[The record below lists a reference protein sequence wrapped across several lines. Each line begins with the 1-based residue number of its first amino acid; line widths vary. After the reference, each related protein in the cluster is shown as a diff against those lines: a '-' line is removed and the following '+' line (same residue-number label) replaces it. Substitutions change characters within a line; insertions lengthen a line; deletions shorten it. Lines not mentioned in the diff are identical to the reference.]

1 MKITQHLLVFFH
13 AFFIGGVFFFEIT
26 LNQVNAV
33 ELVPEVERRLKAA
46 RVNEEIPV
54 IIRFADRLNV
64 STIKERKPAK
74 RRSRIVRELKLK
86 SYQAQ
91 KKVRQ
96 RLKVH
101 LSKQQLNSIKHLWMI
116 NAISAKL
123 PANIIKELSE
133 DSDIESI
140 SLDAVVAPITTDA
153 VTTGLPEWNLT
164 AIAADSLW
172 NSGFAGQGVVVGTM
186 DTGVDVLHQDLA
198 SRWRGGTNS
207 WYDPFGEH
215 MTPYDADGH
224 GTQIMGIAVG
234 GSAGGTSIGVAPDAK
249 WIAVK
254 IFNDAGKGTVSAI
267 HQGFQW
273 MLDPDNNPDTDD
285 APNII
290 NNAWNLQGT
299 TSMCSTEFQMDIDVL
314 RNANIALVFSAGN
327 TGPNPSSSV
336 SPANNSGSYEVG
348 SVDNSLNIVYTSAR
362 GPSACDGG
370 IYPQVVA
377 PGFNIRTADLTF
389 GGVIPDLYTSVSGT
403 SFAAAHVAGAMALLK
418 SAVTDATVEQIE
430 FAMRQSAL
438 DVGVSGA
445 DNDSGWGVINIAAAH
460 QLLMN
465 PVVTPVAM
473 SDHYSMQEDSS
484 IMVVQPGVLAND
496 TGSGLSA
503 MLAGSVS
510 SGQLVFNIDGSFN
523 YTPDVDFYGT
533 VSFEYIVTD
542 GTLNSNP
549 AVVTID
555 VVPVNDSPV
564 ANNDYATTIK
574 KSPVNIDLL
583 ANDFDIDNQLDPA
596 SLVIVTQASR
606 GTVVVNNNG
615 SVTYTSSRFRAGSDT
630 FSYRVSDVSGA
641 ESDLAEVRVDIF
653 RR

>member
-1 MKITQHLLVFFH
+1 MKITQHLLVFFQ
-13 AFFIGGVFFFEIT
+13 AIFIGGVILSEIV
-26 LNQVNAV
+26 LNQASAA
-33 ELVPEVERRLKAA
+33 ELVPEVERRVKAA
-46 RVNEEIPV
+46 SVNEEIPV
-54 IIRFADRLNV
+54 IIRFTDRLNV

-74 RRSRIVRELKLK
+74 RRARIVRELKLK

-96 RLKVH
+96 RLQVQ
-101 LSKQQLNSIKHLWMI
+101 LSKQQSNSIKHLWMI

-133 DSDIESI
+133 DSDVESI
-140 SLDAVVAPITTDA
+140 SLDAAVAPITPEV
-153 VTTGLPEWNLT
+153 VTTVLPEWNLT

-172 NSGFAGQGVVVGTM
+172 SSGFTGQGVVIGTM

-207 WYDPFGEH
+207 WFDPYGEH
-215 MTPYDADGH
+215 INPYDADGH
-224 GTQIMGIAVG
+224 GTQIMGVTVG
-234 GSAGGTSIGVAPDAK
+234 GSAGGSSIGVAPDAK
-249 WIAVK
+249 WIAAK
-254 IFNDAGKGTVSAI
+254 IFNDQGVGTVSAI

-285 APNII
+285 APDII

-299 TSMCSTEFQMDIDVL
+299 TNTCNTEFQMDIDVL

-327 TGPNPSSSV
+327 TGPNPSSSI
-336 SPANNSGSYEVG
+336 SPANNSGSFEVG
-348 SVDNSLNIVYTSAR
+348 SVDDSLNIVYSSAR
-362 GPSACDGG
+362 GPSACDAG

-377 PGFNIRTADLTF
+377 PGFNIYTSDLTF
-389 GGVIPDLYTSVSGT
+389 GGVIPDLYTTVSGT
-403 SFAAAHVAGAMALLK
+403 SFAAAHVSGAMALLK
-418 SAVTDATVEQIE
+418 SAVTDATVDQIE
-430 FAMRQSAL
+430 SALRQSAL
-438 DVGVSGA
+438 DVGVSDA
-445 DNDSGWGVINIAAAH
+445 DNDSGWGVINIAAAY
-460 QLLMN
+460 QLLQN
-465 PVVTPVAM
+465 SVIKPVA
-473 SDHYSMQEDSS
+473 DHYSMQEDTSL
-484 IMVVQPGVLAND
+484 IVVQPGVLAND

-503 MLAGSVS
+503 MLVGSVS
-510 SGQLVFNIDGSFN
+510 SGQLVFNVDGSFN
-523 YTPDVDFYGT
+523 YTPDVNFNGT
-533 VSFEYIVTD
+533 VSFEYITTD
-542 GTLNSNP
+542 GTLSSNP

-574 KSPVNIDLL
+574 KKPVNIDLL

-606 GTVVVNNNG
+606 GLVVVNNNG
-615 SVTYTSSRFRAGSDT
+615 SVTYTSSRFRAGTDT